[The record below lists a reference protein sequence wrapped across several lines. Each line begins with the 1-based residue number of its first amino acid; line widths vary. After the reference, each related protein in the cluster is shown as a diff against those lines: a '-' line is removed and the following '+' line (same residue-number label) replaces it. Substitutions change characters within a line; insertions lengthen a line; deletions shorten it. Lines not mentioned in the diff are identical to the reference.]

1 MPTDNKDNQGGHAG
15 RAGPGSG
22 EEWPARAVVTAGMPY
37 GNKPLHF
44 GHIAGVFVPA
54 DCYARF
60 LRDRIGADNVRF
72 VSGTDCFGSPIDEG
86 YRKLVEAGEFDGTI
100 AEYVQRNH
108 DAQAATL
115 DAYDISLDIYEGS
128 GIGHAGE
135 CHQELTDN
143 IIRRLHENG
152 FLQKR
157 STLQFYDAEAGIY
170 LNGRQVVGRCPVQ
183 GCKSE
188 KGYADECDLGH
199 SYAPEE
205 LIAPKSTV
213 TGTVPEM
220 RPVDNWYFDLPAFRD
235 FLREHVAALEEDPD
249 IRAIVPQTCAEFL
262 GAPIIYVKND
272 ERELFDGVAGQLP
285 PHEVREPEKGK
296 ASFEVEFATIDE
308 RDAARDVLRRAGLR
322 FRTGKALVPFR
333 ITGNIEWGVKAPVI
347 DGVEGLTVWCWPESL
362 WAPISFT
369 IAANDARGLP
379 EGSWRDFWCA
389 DDAEVYQ
396 FIGQDNLYFYGVA
409 QPAMWEALRPGDIFF
424 HEPTDRP
431 LRQTR
436 LIANYHVLLGN
447 KKASS
452 SGAVK
457 PPTADELL
465 EHYTAEQLRAHF
477 LALGLGQK
485 SVGFKPKAFDPDP
498 AVREDTRVADPAL
511 KESKLLSNVFN
522 RLARSVLYEAK
533 RNFDCPMPARRPDAR
548 GGRARAQGACRLR
561 PHHEEGRAAHGH
573 VAHGRVHP
581 LLEQGVERMASAPLD
596 DAARAAIEA
605 DRRQLLV
612 DCFYLLR
619 VCTLLMHPVAPKG
632 CEMICE
638 YFQLDPARLFT
649 WDAPFANMDELCP
662 PESVAAGMHPVKE
675 LPPRTDFFPAHPSQF
690 K

>member
-1 MPTDNKDNQGGHAG
+1 MASSDAPNLQ
-15 RAGPGSG
+15 S
-22 EEWPARAVVTAGMPY
+22 WPARAVVTAGMPY

-72 VSGTDCFGSPIDEG
+72 ISGTDCFGSPIDEG
-86 YRKLVEAGEFDGTI
+86 YRKLVEAGEFSGTI

-115 DAYDISLDIYEGS
+115 RAYNISLDIYEGS

-135 CHQELTDN
+135 CQQELSEN
-143 IIRRLHENG
+143 IIRRLYENG
-152 FLQKR
+152 WLHLQE
-157 STLQFYDAEAGIY
+157 TQQFYDAEAGIY

-205 LIAPKSTV
+205 LIAPRSTV
-213 TGTVPEM
+213 TDTVPEM
-220 RPVDNWYFDLPAFRD
+220 RPVANWYFDLPAFRD
-235 FLREHVAALEEDPD
+235 FLRQHVSEQEADD
-249 IRAIVPQTCAEFL
+249 YIRAIVPQTCSEFL

-272 ERELFDGVAGQLP
+272 EREQFMAVAGELP
-285 PHEVREPEKGK
+285 AHTVREPEKGK
-296 ASFEVEFATIDE
+296 ASFEVEFATIGE
-308 RDAARDVLRRAGLR
+308 RDEARDVLRRAGLR

-347 DGVEGLTVWCWPESL
+347 NGVEGLTVWCWPESL

-379 EGSWRDFWCA
+379 EGSWRDFWCS

-424 HEPTDRP
+424 HEPTERP
-431 LRQTR
+431 LRQSR
-436 LIANYHVLLGN
+436 LIANYHVLFGN

-465 EHYTAEQLRAHF
+465 QHYTAEQLRAHF
-477 LALGLGQK
+477 LALGLSQK
-485 SVGFKPKAFDPDP
+485 SVGFKPKAFEPEE
-498 AVREDTRVADPAL
+498 VRNDTRVADPAL

-533 RNFDCPMPARRPDAR
+533 RNFSGALPVGDPTPA
-548 GGRARAQGACRLR
+548 
-561 PHHEEGRAAHGH
+561 
-573 VAHGRVHP
+573 V
-581 LLEQGVERMASAPLD
+581 VERAHEVLAAYDHTMKKAELHSIMSLMDEFIRFANKTWADGISAAEAAD
-596 DAARAAIEA
+596 DAAARK
-605 DRRQLLV
+605 QVLV
-612 DCFYLLR
+612 DAAYLLW
-619 VCTLLMHPVAPKG
+619 VCTLLMHPVVPAG
-632 CEMICE
+632 CEDICE
-638 YFQLDPARLFT
+638 KLAFDPAAFFSWSHDFRTLREL
-649 WDAPFANMDELCP
+649 DAAE
-662 PESVAAGMHPVKE
+662 EHEVQE
-675 LPPRTDFFPAHPSQF
+675 LPPRYDFF
-690 K
+690 

>member
-1 MPTDNKDNQGGHAG
+1 MSSSSFERQ
-15 RAGPGSG
+15 S
-22 EEWPARAVVTAGMPY
+22 WPARAVVTAGMPY

-60 LRDRIGADNVRF
+60 LRDRIGASNVRF
-72 VSGTDCFGSPIDEG
+72 ISGTDCFGSPIDEG

-108 DAQAATL
+108 DAQKATL
-115 DAYDISLDIYEGS
+115 DAYDISLSIYEGS
-128 GIGHAGE
+128 GIGRAGE
-135 CHQELTDN
+135 RQQEVSLN
-143 IIRRLHENG
+143 LIRRLHENG
-152 FLQKR
+152 FLHKR

-170 LNGRQVVGRCPVQ
+170 LNGRQVIGRCPVQ

-188 KGYADECDLGH
+188 KAYADECDLGH
-199 SYAPEE
+199 SYAPED
-205 LIAPKSTV
+205 LIAPRSSV
-213 TGTVPEM
+213 TDTVPEM
-220 RPVDNWYFDLPAFRD
+220 RPVDNWYFDLPAFCD
-235 FLREHVAALEEDPD
+235 FLLKHVEGLEADPD

-272 ERELFDGVAGQLP
+272 EREQFQAAASELP
-285 PHEVREPEKGK
+285 AHTVREPEKGK
-296 ASFEVEFATIDE
+296 ASFEVEFESIDD
-308 RDAARDVLRRAGLR
+308 RDVARDVLRRAGLR

-369 IAANDARGLP
+369 MAANDALGLP
-379 EGSWRDFWCA
+379 DDSWRDFWC
-389 DDAEVYQ
+389 DEDAEVYQ
-396 FIGQDNLYFYGVA
+396 FIGQDNLYFYGVV
-409 QPAMWEALRPGDIFF
+409 QPALWEALRPGEIFS

-465 EHYTAEQLRAHF
+465 EHYTTEQLRAHF
-477 LALGLGQK
+477 LALGLDQK
-485 SVGFKPKAFDPDP
+485 SVGFKPKAFDPDEK
-498 AVREDTRVADPAL
+498 VRNDTRVADPVL

-533 RNFDCPMPARRPDAR
+533 RNFDCAIPTDAPTPAVRERAHKVLADYDRTMKKAELHSIMSLMDEFIRYANKTWADGISAVESDGDSLTRRQVLA
-548 GGRARAQGACRLR
+548 
-561 PHHEEGRAAHGH
+561 
-573 VAHGRVHP
+573 
-581 LLEQGVERMASAPLD
+581 
-596 DAARAAIEA
+596 DAA
-605 DRRQLLV
+605 
-612 DCFYLLR
+612 YLLW
-619 VCTLLMHPVAPKG
+619 VCTLLMHPVVPAG
-632 CEMICE
+632 CADICE
-638 YFQLDPARLFT
+638 KLAFDPSTFFSWDHEFASLAELDEASDHAVT
-649 WDAPFANMDELCP
+649 
-662 PESVAAGMHPVKE
+662 E
-675 LPPRTDFFPAHPSQF
+675 LPPRYDFF
-690 K
+690 

>member
-1 MPTDNKDNQGGHAG
+1 MTFSQSFERQA
-15 RAGPGSG
+15 
-22 EEWPARAVVTAGMPY
+22 WPNRAVVTAGMPY

-60 LRDRIGADNVRF
+60 LRDRIGGDNVRF

-108 DAQAATL
+108 DAQKATL
-115 DAYDISLDIYEGS
+115 DSYGISLDIYQGS
-128 GIGHAGE
+128 GIGNAGE
-135 CHQELTDN
+135 RHQQLTEN
-143 IIRRLHENG
+143 IIRRFHENG
-152 FLQKR
+152 WLHLEETQ
-157 STLQFYDAEAGIY
+157 QFYDAEAGGF

-205 LIAPKSTV
+205 LIAPRSTV
-213 TGTVPEM
+213 TDTVPEM
-220 RPVDNWYFDLPAFRD
+220 RPVANWYFDLPAFRD
-235 FLREHVAALEEDPD
+235 FLREHVAGLEADEDV
-249 IRAIVPQTCAEFL
+249 RAIVPQTCAEFL

-272 ERELFDGVAGQLP
+272 EREQFEAVEGQLP
-285 PHEVREPEKGK
+285 AHEVRDPEKGK
-296 ASFEVEFATIDE
+296 ASFEVEFATIGE

-369 IAANDARGLP
+369 IAANDERGLP
-379 EGSWRDFWCA
+379 EEAWRDFWCS

-409 QPAMWEALRPGDIFF
+409 QPAMWEALKPGEIFS
-424 HEPTDRP
+424 HEATDHP

-452 SGAVK
+452 SSAVK

-465 EHYTAEQLRAHF
+465 EHYTCEQLRAHF

-485 SVGFKPKAFDPDP
+485 SVGFKPKAFDPDET
-498 AVREDTRVADPAL
+498 VRNDTRVADPAL

-533 RNFDCPMPARRPDAR
+533 RNFGGAIPAGDPV
-548 GGRARAQGACRLR
+548 
-561 PHHEEGRAAHGH
+561 PEGRDRAMKALSDYDRTMKKAELHSIMSLMDEFIRYANKHWADGISVAEAADDP
-573 VAHGRVHP
+573 AAR
-581 LLEQGVERMASAPLD
+581 EQVLV
-596 DAARAAIEA
+596 DAA
-605 DRRQLLV
+605 
-612 DCFYLLR
+612 YLLWI
-619 VCTLLMHPVAPKG
+619 CALLMHPIVPTG
-632 CEMICE
+632 CEDICAKLRFDE
-638 YFQLDPARLFT
+638 GEFFT
-649 WDAPFANMDELCP
+649 WGHEFASLRELDGSGAHVV
-662 PESVAAGMHPVKE
+662 EE
-675 LPPRTDFFPAHPSQF
+675 LPPRYDFF
-690 K
+690 